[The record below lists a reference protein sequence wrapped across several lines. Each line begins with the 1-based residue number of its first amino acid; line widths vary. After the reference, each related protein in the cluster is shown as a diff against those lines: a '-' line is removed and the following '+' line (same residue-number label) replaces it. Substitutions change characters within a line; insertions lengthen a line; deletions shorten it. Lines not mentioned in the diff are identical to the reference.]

1 MLKASEPV
9 HLNGSRI
16 TQICTLM
23 QHILSS
29 SLAQISLEGAVS
41 LILNFPLSL
50 ALEIEEGIEFVLPT
64 KAQHFRM
71 ANVL

>member
-1 MLKASEPV
+1 
-9 HLNGSRI
+9 
-16 TQICTLM
+16 M